1 MLHNTV
7 HADAEISVVLIRMQN
22 KAFTLDTKMSK
33 WRSFALKRK
42 SQVKSKLETLSNLEN
57 RIINIEALNVTI

>member
-57 RIINIEALNVTI
+57 RIINIEASNVTT